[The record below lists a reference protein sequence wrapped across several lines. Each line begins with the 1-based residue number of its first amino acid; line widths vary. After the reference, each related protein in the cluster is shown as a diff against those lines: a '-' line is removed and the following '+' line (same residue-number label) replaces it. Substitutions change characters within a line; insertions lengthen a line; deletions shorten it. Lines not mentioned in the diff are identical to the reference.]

1 LRLTEADEVARA
13 RMGHKAKHLTALR
26 DEESFRAK
34 NRGNPY
40 LLRDML
46 TRLIGVESLPYTHL
60 TASA

>member
-1 LRLTEADEVARA
+1 
-13 RMGHKAKHLTALR
+13 MGHKAKHLTAFR
-26 DEESFRAK
+26 DEETFRAK

-46 TRLIGVESLPYTHL
+46 MRLIGVESLPYTQL